1 MVDTP
6 DPRPLYARA
15 LDQTGSIVAA
25 VRPGQL
31 ASPTPCTEF
40 DVRALLS
47 HMVGGLKRVA
57 HVGEGGNAL
66 DVLPVADGV
75 PDDGW
80 PDAFRQGGQRARA
93 AWADDAR
100 LDAIVSVPWG
110 QVPGRAALAGYVQEA
125 VMHGWDLATAT
136 GQRTELDPELAEF
149 ALAFAHR
156 ALPPERRG
164 GEVPFGPVVPAPDG
178 AGPYARMAAWL
189 GRTG

>member
-25 VRPGQL
+25 VHPGQL

-80 PDAFRQGGQRARA
+80 PDAFRQGGQRTRA

-100 LDAIVSVPWG
+100 LDAIVSVP
-110 QVPGRAALAGYVQEA
+110 
-125 VMHGWDLATAT
+125 
-136 GQRTELDPELAEF
+136 
-149 ALAFAHR
+149 
-156 ALPPERRG
+156 
-164 GEVPFGPVVPAPDG
+164 
-178 AGPYARMAAWL
+178 
-189 GRTG
+189 